1 MSQTTNAE
9 TTGLLEE
16 HHVDPIPAEERFG
29 KARDTFFVWFAA
41 NLNIAA
47 AITGALPAL
56 FGLNLFWSITSI
68 IVGNLAGAAIT
79 ALHAPQG
86 PKLGVPQLIQS
97 RGQFGFHGALLPV
110 ALSLVLYVGFFAVGT
125 IPASQSLNA
134 LAPGI
139 GTDVGILL
147 VAIPSLIVAIVGFR
161 WISAI
166 QKISVY
172 AFTLGFLIVSVAV
185 IGQGGLDFAPGPLDI
200 GPFLAAVSVMAV
212 FQLSYSPYVSD
223 YTRYLPAKAGFSGP
237 FRWTLAGLAPSAIWT
252 MIVVAIITVQF
263 PEIGTVEAI
272 DQVIGGFGGDL
283 VLLTIALGVIGVN
296 AMNLYGGML
305 SLITAASSLT
315 RLRPGAG
322 LRIVG
327 IGVIFAAALLLSVA
341 ASSNFLA
348 NYQNFLLL
356 LLYFF
361 IPWTA
366 INLTDFYLVKRGRY
380 DVDALFDP
388 HGVYAHDAAAWTF
401 GGVAYKAMIAYV
413 VGMLVQLPF
422 ANSTWWKGWA
432 VDSLGGADIAWIVGL
447 LVPAGVYY
455 LLARPRHA
463 PPITSSVG
471 EPVAEDERVMTGSI
485 A

>member
-1 MSQTTNAE
+1 M
-9 TTGLLEE
+9 
-16 HHVDPIPAEERFG
+16 
-29 KARDTFFVWFAA
+29 WFAA

-56 FGLNLFWSITSI
+56 FGLNLFWSIASI
-68 IVGNLAGAAIT
+68 LVGNLVGAAVT

-110 ALSLVLYVGFFAVGT
+110 ALSLVLYIGFFAVGT

-134 LAPGI
+134 LAPGL
-139 GTDVGILL
+139 GDDTGIILI
-147 VAIPSLIVAIVGFR
+147 AIPSLLVAAVGFA
-161 WISAI
+161 WISII

-172 AFTLGFLIVSVAV
+172 AFTIGFVVVSIAV
-185 IGQGGLDFAPGPLDI
+185 LAHGGLSLSPSGFDV

-223 YTRYLPAKAGFSGP
+223 YTRYLPVSAGFAGP
-237 FRWTLAGLAPSAIWT
+237 FRWTLTGLAPSAIWT
-252 MIVVAIITVQF
+252 MIVVAIVTVQF
-263 PEIGTVEAI
+263 PELGTVQAI
-272 DQVIGGFGGDL
+272 DEVIGGFGGDV

-305 SLITAASSLT
+305 SLVTAASSLT
-315 RLRPGAG
+315 RVRPSVRLR
-322 LRIVG
+322 LTG
-327 IGVIFAAALLLSVA
+327 IAVIFAAALLLSVA

-380 DVDALFDP
+380 DIDALYEPNGRYGHDP
-388 HGVYAHDAAAWTF
+388 ANWTYR
-401 GGVAYKAMIAYV
+401 GVAFKAMLAYAA
-413 VGMLVQLPF
+413 GMLVQLPF
-422 ANSTWWKGWA
+422 ANTTWWKGWA
-432 VDSLGGADIAWIVGL
+432 VDSLGGADVAWILGL
-447 LVPAGVYY
+447 LVPAGLYY
-455 LLARPRHA
+455 LLARPSRGSVA
-463 PPITSSVG
+463 DAVGPAETPVELPAVEKPATSRARSV
-471 EPVAEDERVMTGSI
+471 A
-485 A
+485 